1 MFDAF
6 RRRPLTW
13 LFWIATACADAVGVV
28 KHPDADWLATL
39 MFGQLYVVCGW
50 ATVSRGRRLVRA
62 GAALAAPLLVSLVV
76 LYSQRSPGEAP
87 AELAAS
93 LILGSLVVL
102 CTGVLTIAWRA
113 LPGEPRGGEGSKF
126 QISVLEL
133 LGWTVVTAVGSW
145 LVTLAELPPLEYIWG
160 LWSALFSPLPAA
172 IMMAGFLGPRRGF
185 DRTNVLLS
193 SAAVAIFLFAAYRW
207 DNHDAD
213 DLLNWTE
220 LFAYVALWIFVVR
233 LDEAAG
239 LAHSRSEF
247 LVEELSADH
256 E

>member
-13 LFWIATACADAVGVV
+13 LFWIATACADVVGIL
-28 KHPDADWLATL
+28 KHPDGDWLATL

-50 ATVSRGRRLVRA
+50 AAVSRGRRLVRA
-62 GAALAAPLLVSLVV
+62 GAVLAAPLLVSLVV
-76 LYSQRSPGEAP
+76 LYSQRSPNEAP
-87 AELAAS
+87 AELAAT
-93 LILGSLVVL
+93 LILGGLVVL
-102 CTGVLTIAWRA
+102 CTGALTIAWRA
-113 LPGEPRGGEGSKF
+113 LPGQPHGGEGNKF

-172 IMMAGFLGPRRGF
+172 IMMAGFLAPRRRL

-193 SAAVAIFLFAAYRW
+193 IAAVTAFLFAAYRW

-213 DLLNWTE
+213 DLLNWAE
-220 LFAYVALWIFVVR
+220 LFAFVALWVFVVR
-233 LDEAAG
+233 LDEAAELAG
-239 LAHSRSEF
+239 AHSGLS
-247 LVEELSADH
+247 VEELRADH